1 MTEMSPVA
9 KLKAVKN
16 AVEIEGMKNAHV
28 RKTLLIYISLALCDL
43 YQHELLLM
51 YCTIG

>member
-1 MTEMSPVA
+1 MSEISPVA

-28 RKTLLIYISLALCDL
+28 RETSLALVPCNL
-43 YQHELLLM
+43 
-51 YCTIG
+51 YCTIHLIIAML

>member
-1 MTEMSPVA
+1 MTEISPVA

-28 RKTLLIYISLALCDL
+28 RKTSLCLSLALSDL
-43 YQHELLLM
+43 YKQ
-51 YCTIG
+51 